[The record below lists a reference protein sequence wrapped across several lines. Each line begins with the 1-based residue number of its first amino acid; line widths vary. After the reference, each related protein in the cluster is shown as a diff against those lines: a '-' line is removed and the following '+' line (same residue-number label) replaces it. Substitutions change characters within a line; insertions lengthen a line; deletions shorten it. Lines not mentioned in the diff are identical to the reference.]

1 MSRSNRSGHVPVS
14 NRKMARI
21 RNQRNPQF
29 DHDKPQAT
37 RGQQENFC
45 IYWNTLPQI
54 AKRED
59 EERSATAPKLD
70 VPVEKISVL
79 HLLEISWLTW
89 SLMLKT
95 FGL

>member
-54 AKRED
+54 SKRED

-70 VPVEKISVL
+70 APVEKISVL
-79 HLLEISWLTW
+79 HLLEISWLT
-89 SLMLKT
+89 
-95 FGL
+95 

>member
-1 MSRSNRSGHVPVS
+1 MINLRRREDNKRTSVVIEILYP
-14 NRKMARI
+14 K
-21 RNQRNPQF
+21 
-29 DHDKPQAT
+29 
-37 RGQQENFC
+37 
-45 IYWNTLPQI
+45 I

-95 FGL
+95 FDL